1 MKTYLI
7 VLALSFSLL
16 FPNHSEAQEV
26 QEFYEIKLYLID
38 NPEQEELTDNY
49 LKNAYIPA
57 LNRTGIKN
65 IGVFKPVKNDTVHYG
80 KRIYVLTPFKSVQQ
94 FFDIPGLLKSDNQYL
109 KAAHDYLNAPHDKS
123 PYNRIETTFLKAFK
137 NMPFMKLP
145 QLKGNRKEHIYEL
158 RSYES
163 ATESLLEKKIHM
175 FNEGGEI
182 PLFHSLNFNAVFF
195 AETLVGNK
203 MPNLMYMTSFNSL
216 EVRDQYWKA
225 FFSSE
230 KWKELI
236 ANKYYD
242 NSVSKAEIFL
252 LNRMPYSGI

>member
-1 MKTYLI
+1 MKTHLI
-7 VLALSFSLL
+7 VLTISLSLL
-16 FPNHSEAQEV
+16 FSSFSEA

-38 NPEQEELTDNY
+38 EPEQEIQIDNY

-57 LNRTGIKN
+57 LNKAGIDN
-65 IGVFKPVKNDTVHYG
+65 IGVFKPIKDDTIHYG
-80 KRIYVLTPFKSVQQ
+80 KRIYVLTPFKSIQQ
-94 FFDIPGLLKSDNQYL
+94 FLEIPGSLKNNNQYI
-109 KAAHDYLNAPHDKS
+109 KMAHEYLNAPHDKS
-123 PYNRIETTFLKAFK
+123 PYRRIETTFLKAFK
-137 NMPFMKLP
+137 NMPLMKLP
-145 QLKGNRKEHIYEL
+145 QLKGSFKDHIYEL

-182 PLFHSLNFNAVFF
+182 PLFDSLNFNAVFF
-195 AETLVGNK
+195 AEVLIGSKT
-203 MPNLMYMTSFNSL
+203 PNLMYMTSFDSM
-216 EVRDQYWKA
+216 EARDKHWEL

-236 ANKYYD
+236 AKKYYD

-252 LNRMPYSGI
+252 LNRTSYSGI

>member
-1 MKTYLI
+1 MKTLLI
-7 VLALSFSLL
+7 LSLSLL
-16 FPNHSEAQEV
+16 FSSFSGA
-26 QEFYEIKLYLID
+26 QEFYEIKLYIID
-38 NPEQEELTDNY
+38 KPEQEVQIDNY

-57 LNRTGIKN
+57 LNKAGINN
-65 IGVFKPVKNDTVHYG
+65 IGVFKPVKNDTIHYG
-80 KRIYVLTPFKSVQQ
+80 KRIYVLTPFKSTKQ
-94 FFDIPGLLKSDNQYL
+94 FLEIPGSLKSDAQYL

-123 PYNRIETTFLKAFK
+123 PYRRIETTFLKAFK

-145 QLKGNRKEHIYEL
+145 QLKGNFKDHIYEL

-182 PLFHSLNFNAVFF
+182 PLFDSLNFNAVFF
-195 AETLVGNK
+195 AEVLIGSKT
-203 MPNLMYMTSFNSL
+203 PNLMYMTSFDSK
-216 EVRDQYWKA
+216 EARDKHWEL

-252 LNRMPYSGI
+252 LTRTSYSGI

>member
-1 MKTYLI
+1 MKAYSV
-7 VLALSFSLL
+7 VLVIFL
-16 FPNHSEAQEV
+16 FIILPNHTRAQEIR
-26 QEFYEIKLYLID
+26 EFYEIKTYLID
-38 NPEQEELTDNY
+38 TTDQEIQIDNY

-57 LNRTGIKN
+57 LNKAGIKN
-65 IGVFKPVKNDTVHYG
+65 IGVFKPVKGDTVNFG
-80 KRIYVLTPFKSVQQ
+80 KRIYVLTPFESLEQ
-94 FFDIPGLLKSDNQYL
+94 FLNIPGTLKNNDQYL
-109 KAAHDYLNAPHDKS
+109 KAAHDYLEAPHDKS
-123 PYNRIETTFLKAFK
+123 PFSRIETTFLKAFK

-145 QLKGNRKEHIYEL
+145 KLKGNSEDCIYEL

-182 PLFHSLNFNAVFF
+182 PLFDSLNFNVVFF
-195 AETLVGNK
+195 AEVLIGSKT
-203 MPNLMYMTSFNSL
+203 PNLMYMTSFDSK
-216 EVRDQYWKA
+216 EARDKHWEL

-252 LNRMPYSGI
+252 LTRTSYSGI